1 MKSLSVLLRR
11 KTSNHVGDFHC
22 LNCFHSYS
30 TENKLKKH
38 EKVCNDHDY
47 FYVEMPNEDNIILK
61 CNHGK
66 KPLKVPA
73 IIYPDLECLVEKM
86 HFCQKI
92 HEKSYREKN

>member
-1 MKSLSVLLRR
+1 
-11 KTSNHVGDFHC
+11 
-22 LNCFHSYS
+22 
-30 TENKLKKH
+30 
-38 EKVCNDHDY
+38 
-47 FYVEMPNEDNIILK
+47 MPNEDNIILK